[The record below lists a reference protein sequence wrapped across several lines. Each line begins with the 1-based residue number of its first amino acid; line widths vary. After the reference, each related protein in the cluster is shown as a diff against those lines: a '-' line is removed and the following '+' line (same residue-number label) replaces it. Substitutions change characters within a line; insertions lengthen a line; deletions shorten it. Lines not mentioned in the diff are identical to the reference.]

1 MPSIPKKPKKVGNP
15 NKKTRGK
22 KEAYIDEGNQ
32 RMRVFKRAQ
41 NKILSTNNNWKS
53 IFKSTQSNSNYER
66 NDKR

>member
-1 MPSIPKKPKKVGNP
+1 MPKLEGEDCKHALNPQKPKKVGNP

-41 NKILSTNNNWKS
+41 NKK
-53 IFKSTQSNSNYER
+53 Y
-66 NDKR
+66 

>member
-22 KEAYIDEGNQ
+22 KEAYIDECNQ

-41 NKILSTNNNWKS
+41 NKK
-53 IFKSTQSNSNYER
+53 Y
-66 NDKR
+66 